1 MDKNIGEPSGSTDP
15 VSHLQQSG
23 ETSSSEA
30 RIFHCEFPD
39 CGRVFKT
46 KTGRGVH
53 HQKVHKDWYD
63 AKQPREQLKASWN
76 SEETALLARQEAR
89 LLAQGFRFINQ
100 DLSKFFTIEL
110 WNLSKVSGE
119 SLSTKLLCSSYLR
132 RWALHK
138 LNSRLWNPSS
148 RLDIILFRDRSSS
161 RNYSTLYNRA
171 GSGVEGPPG
180 FFGIY
185 QDR

>member
-1 MDKNIGEPSGSTDP
+1 MVPAGNSPHLGEKPRVTSVINRRRGLPPSCGLNLTGPTNKNKPRMDINIGEPSGSTDP

-63 AKQPREQLKASWN
+63 AKQPREQLKAGIQ
-76 SEETALLARQEAR
+76 R
-89 LLAQGFRFINQ
+89 
-100 DLSKFFTIEL
+100 
-110 WNLSKVSGE
+110 
-119 SLSTKLLCSSYLR
+119 KLLC
-132 RWALHK
+132 
-138 LNSRLWNPSS
+138 
-148 RLDIILFRDRSSS
+148 
-161 RNYSTLYNRA
+161 
-171 GSGVEGPPG
+171 
-180 FFGIY
+180 
-185 QDR
+185 